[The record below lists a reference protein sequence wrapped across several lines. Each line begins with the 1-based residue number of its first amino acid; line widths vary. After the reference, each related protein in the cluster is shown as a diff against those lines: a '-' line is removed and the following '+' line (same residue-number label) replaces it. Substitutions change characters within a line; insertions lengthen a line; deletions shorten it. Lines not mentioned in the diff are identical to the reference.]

1 MFKSRQFIIGAVIS
15 LAFFIIA
22 LLGVQL
28 DQAWAAMLKANY
40 LALIPAL
47 ALYFIGVWV
56 RAIRWRILLRP
67 VVKNTSI
74 RKTFEVVVIG
84 YMANDILP
92 ARIGE
97 LVRAYVL
104 SLRENVRKTATLATI
119 LVERIFDGITMIGF
133 AAGAVLFI
141 VLFDTDSL
149 MTGDDH
155 KLGAFLSSLEFPI
168 IIGTVAF
175 LGALVVFLVVAS
187 SRSRMEKLIAFFS
200 RFLPG
205 RIRERVDRISHS
217 FIDGLGSLR
226 SASSL
231 AAVLGLSIVA
241 WSFETGMYYTLGTWG
256 FDLRGFDGQPL
267 PLYVYVMVTGFV
279 NLGTLIP
286 QAPGFLGV
294 FEFVAQAV
302 LHGAFGV
309 ARDQSI
315 SYVLVLHVALLLPV
329 TLLGFY
335 YMARQSISY
344 KQLVDLEQSRAQ
356 ASEQANEMEGPL
368 TDIELVQEGKITE
381 GDTTAESR
389 LEAAGEGTS
398 PPVKL

>member
-1 MFKSRQFIIGAVIS
+1 LFKSRQFIIGIIISVI
-15 LAFFIIA
+15 FFILAI
-22 LLGVQL
+22 LGVRL
-28 DQAWAAMLKANY
+28 DEAWAAALRANY

-47 ALYFIGVWV
+47 ALYFLGVWV
-56 RAIRWRILLRP
+56 RAVRWRILLRP
-67 VVKNTSI
+67 ILPRTSLL
-74 RKTFEVVVIG
+74 KTFEVVVIG
-84 YMANDILP
+84 YMANDIFP

-104 SLRENVRKTATLATI
+104 SLREKVRKSATLATI
-119 LVERIFDGITMIGF
+119 LVERIFDGITMVGF

-141 VLFDTDSL
+141 VLADPRAL
-149 MTGDDH
+149 MTGEDH
-155 KLGAFLSSLEFPI
+155 KLGSFLTDLQLPI
-168 IIGTVAF
+168 IITGALF
-175 LGALVVFLVVAS
+175 LGALVVFLAIAS
-187 SRSRMEKLIAFFS
+187 SRSRTERMIAFFL

-205 RIRERVDRISHS
+205 RFRERVERIAHS

-231 AAVLGLSIVA
+231 GAVLLLSIVA
-241 WSFETGMYYTLGTWG
+241 WSFETGMYYTIGNWG
-256 FDLRGFDGQPL
+256 FDLRGVDGQPL

-294 FEFVAQAV
+294 FEFIAQAV

-309 ARDQSI
+309 NRDQSI

-344 KQLVDLEQSRAQ
+344 RQLVQLEQTRAQ
-356 ASEQANEMEGPL
+356 ASEQAHEMEGPL
-368 TDIELVQEGKITE
+368 TDIELVQEGKITQ
-381 GDTTAESR
+381 GDTSAEAR
-389 LEAAGEGTS
+389 LEEAGEGE
-398 PPVKL
+398 K